1 MSLRSTELS
10 VREEWRK
17 LLGVDVVVE
26 LVTILEVSNKENK
39 NQKITPT
46 NFFREQIKPSM
57 FISSCSSLNLN
68 FIFENQNILF

>member
-17 LLGVDVVVE
+17 LLSVDVVVE
-26 LVTILEVSNKENK
+26 LVTILEIANQENK
-39 NQKITPT
+39 TQEITPT

-57 FISSCSSLNLN
+57 FISS
-68 FIFENQNILF
+68 FLFAFPFVHF